1 MLILIVYLCSVIK
14 ASILSL
20 ETMAENVNVEQNV
33 ICQFTFNSNRL
44 NFIEVEEIESE
55 MCADKSFRTV
65 VAAT

>member
-1 MLILIVYLCSVIK
+1 MVAAVICNQVHLCRYQVDF
-14 ASILSL
+14 L
-20 ETMAENVNVEQNV
+20 NYQYVNVEQNV
-33 ICQFTFNSNRL
+33 IFQFRFNSNRL